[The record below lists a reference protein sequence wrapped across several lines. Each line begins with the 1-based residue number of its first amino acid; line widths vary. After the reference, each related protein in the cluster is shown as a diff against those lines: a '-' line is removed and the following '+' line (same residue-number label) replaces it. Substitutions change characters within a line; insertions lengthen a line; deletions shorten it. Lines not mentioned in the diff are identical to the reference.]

1 LLNAAVAAFAHRAI
15 SERNPEL
22 LAAEALAYMA
32 AGLEA
37 DRAEL
42 FVVRADGDLLEL
54 THRFPAFHGSG
65 VESLPARGS
74 SIAAEALRRGGVVV
88 RALEESPVDRYAVAT
103 AATCGERVCVFVAHS
118 HRQPFGDA
126 ARNGLDAIA
135 AMYSAAIARCDAEA
149 HLVDRESRLRLIL
162 DQIPAIVTTLDR
174 NLVFTSAQG
183 AGLAAIP
190 PDAVAAMVGRT
201 LAEVIG
207 GDETSLPVVQARKVL
222 TGVPATYEWTWE
234 GRTYEN
240 RMEPLRADG
249 NVAGVVNLGIDVTEK
264 RRADE
269 ALHASR
275 EELRRLSAAM
285 NQLQENQRKRIARE
299 IHDDL
304 GQRLTALR
312 LDVGLLNAELRDGM
326 TAAAQRTGTMLEL
339 IDETLTTAR
348 RLAMEL
354 RPAILDDFGFAAA
367 IEHEVDSFAR
377 RSGMEVAL
385 RIEPE
390 EIAIESAR
398 ATAIYRIVQEAL
410 TNVARHSGA
419 RHVEVRVERRE
430 GRVEAEVCD
439 DGRGITDE
447 ELSNSSALGLIGI
460 RERMFAFDG
469 HATIER
475 ITGGGTRVFVS
486 VPDEDPH
493 RG

>member
-1 LLNAAVAAFAHRAI
+1 MAAFAHRAI

-42 FVVRADGDLLEL
+42 FVVSADGDLLEL
-54 THRFPAFHGSG
+54 THRFPAFQGSE

-74 SIAAEALRRGGVVV
+74 SVAAEALRRGGVVV
-88 RALEESPVDRYAVAT
+88 RTLEESPVDRYAVAT

-162 DQIPAIVTTLDR
+162 DQIPAIVSTLDR
-174 NLVFTSAQG
+174 NLVFTSTQG

-240 RMEPLRADG
+240 RMEPLRDDG
-249 NVAGVVNLGIDVTEK
+249 NVAGVVNLGLDVTEK

-312 LDVGLLNAELRDGM
+312 LDVGLLHAELRDGV
-326 TAAAQRTGTMLEL
+326 TAAAEQRTGTMLEL

-367 IEHEVDSFAR
+367 IEHEVESFAR
-377 RSGMEVAL
+377 RSGIEVSL

-419 RHVEVRVERRE
+419 RRVEVRVERRE

-439 DGRGITDE
+439 DGRGITEE
-447 ELSNSSALGLIGI
+447 ELSNSGALGLIGI

-469 HATIER
+469 NATIER
-475 ITGGGTRVFVS
+475 IAAGGTRVFVS

-493 RG
+493 RR